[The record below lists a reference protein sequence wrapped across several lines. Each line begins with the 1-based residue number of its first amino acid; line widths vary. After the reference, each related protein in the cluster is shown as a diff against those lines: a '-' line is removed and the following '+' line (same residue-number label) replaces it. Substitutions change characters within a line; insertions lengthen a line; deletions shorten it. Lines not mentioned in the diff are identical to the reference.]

1 MMSIYRTVIL
11 LYLFI
16 YVSDV
21 NLHDRNTI
29 CPMMSWKCV
38 NVTLHDWIKQ
48 RTRNQHG
55 RYGKT
60 ILIVAKID
68 VGRGPSGHRARPGG
82 RSRAGSRLCARS
94 LGKARLSAELE
105 GDDASAVQHQRKVG
119 CSQDSEQPRPACRC
133 MRRLTTVACS
143 CNPIFFLIHENR
155 IPWPQPDNFSYYYQ
169 HAGLSRCDRQVLF
182 R

>member
-1 MMSIYRTVIL
+1 MSIYMIVIL
-11 LYLFI
+11 
-16 YVSDV
+16 YV
-21 NLHDRNTI
+21 
-29 CPMMSWKCV
+29 MSWKCV

-68 VGRGPSGHRARPGG
+68 VMDLLVHSGARPVAPAGG

-105 GDDASAVQHQRKVG
+105 GDDTAAVQHQRKVG
-119 CSQDSEQPRPACRC
+119 CSQDSEQPRPACRR

-155 IPWPQPDNFSYYYQ
+155 IPWPQPDNFSCYYQ